1 MKHVLPLVLAALLVG
16 CDTTGIEAEP
26 GRFDASLS
34 GAIEGSVTGQ
44 AGFAFVN
51 CAWFSFR
58 SDIGRLHIADDCVT
72 SEGQVG
78 PKEGTFAFSPEYLGG
93 YYASYRVEPSGPYY
107 RAVSGEIEIV
117 DRDRTRTWG
126 RFAFEAKPVENGRV
140 VEDGESVFFEGEF
153 NAEGFPVY
161 D

>member
-1 MKHVLPLVLAALLVG
+1 MKRLLPLALVALLVG
-16 CDTTGIEAEP
+16 CDTSGIEAEP
-26 GRFDASLS
+26 GHFNASLS
-34 GAIEGSVTGQ
+34 GAIEGSVVGQ

-51 CAWFSFR
+51 CASFSFH
-58 SDIGRLHIADDCVT
+58 SDVGHLHVADDCVT

-78 PKEGTFAFSPEYLGG
+78 PKEGTYAFSPEYRGG

-117 DRDRTRTWG
+117 DRDRDRTRG
-126 RFAFEAKPVENGRV
+126 RFTFEAKPVEGGQL

-153 NAEGFPVY
+153 DAEGFPVY